1 MPETP
6 DIFQRL
12 AVALALGLVIGM
24 ERGWKTRDFEPGER
38 VAGVRTFGVVSFLG
52 GLSALLSLQTGAAT
66 LAAALLAVAGMLGV
80 NHWYALRDQDA
91 DVGTTTLIAALTT
104 FGLGATAGLGHL
116 AVAGAGAVVIAL
128 VLGVKRELHQFVAKL
143 EERELRAGLQVL
155 AISVV
160 LLPILPD
167 ADYGPLGAINPYEIW
182 WMVVLIAGLSF
193 LGYIAIRVAGAAHGV
208 MLTGLIGGFAS
219 STVIALNMGRLA
231 KRANDSGGTRHDA
244 LLAAGAVAALATM
257 YPRVA
262 VIVIAI
268 APNLGVMLLWGLVP
282 AALAALATVALRW
295 RRAARISDADSVLP
309 RKPFQLSVA
318 LEFAVIL
325 TAIMLAVEAA
335 RLWLGE
341 SGLYALALLAGLFD
355 VDAISLSYAQM
366 AAEGNALPGI
376 TVVGIA
382 LAVLANMLVKP
393 LLVAG
398 LGAPRMALHMLLP
411 LLGATLAGLGGLAL
425 GAVWGAIPLQTTGAA
440 LPWTRVLT

>member
-12 AVALALGLVIGM
+12 AVALALGFVIGM
-24 ERGWKTRDFEPGER
+24 ERGWKTRELDPGER
-38 VAGVRTFGVVSFLG
+38 VAGVRTFALVGFLG
-52 GLSALLSLQTGAAT
+52 GLSALLSLQAGAAM

-91 DVGTTTLIAALTT
+91 DVGTTTLIAALST
-104 FGLGATAGLGHL
+104 FGLGATSGFGQI
-116 AVAGAGAVVIAL
+116 AVAGAGAVVLAL

-143 EERELRAGLQVL
+143 EERELRAGLQLL

-160 LLPILPD
+160 LLPVLPD
-167 ADYGPLGAINPYEIW
+167 ADFGPLGAFNPYEIW
-182 WMVVLIAGLSF
+182 WMVVLIAALSF
-193 LGYIAIRVAGAAHGV
+193 MGYVAIRVAGTAHGV

-231 KRANDSGGTRHDA
+231 KRTERTAGDGQEA

-268 APNLGVMLLWGLVP
+268 APDLGVMLLWGLVP

-295 RRAARISDADSVLP
+295 RRAARMSDADSVLP
-309 RKPFQLSVA
+309 RKPFQLGVA

-366 AAEGNALPGI
+366 AAEGNALAG
-376 TVVGIA
+376 TVVVGVA

-393 LLVAG
+393 VLVAG
-398 LGAPRMALHMLLP
+398 LGAPRMAVHMLLP
-411 LLGATLAGLGGLAL
+411 LLTAALAGLGGLAL
-425 GAVWGAIPLQTTGAA
+425 GAAWGAIPLEWVAAA
-440 LPWTRVLT
+440 LP